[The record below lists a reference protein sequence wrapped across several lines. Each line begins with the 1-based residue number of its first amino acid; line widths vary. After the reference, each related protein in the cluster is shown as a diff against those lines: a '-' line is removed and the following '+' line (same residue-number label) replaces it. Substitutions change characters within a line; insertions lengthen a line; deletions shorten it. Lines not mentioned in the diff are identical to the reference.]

1 MMDITR
7 KETGERVKMDEV
19 GLYTVKT
26 GKIVEER
33 FYY

>member
-1 MMDITR
+1 MDVTP
-7 KETGERVKMDEV
+7 KETGERVMMDEV
-19 GLYTVKT
+19 GIYTVDG